1 MKDIR
6 ECYVWLEY
14 TNGRKVK
21 LPVWLDIDD
30 CVERQI
36 RESFESPP
44 GAVNGLK
51 LANFKWDLAERYQ
64 TIHNEEY
71 S

>member
-14 TNGRKVK
+14 TDGHKVK
-21 LPVWLDIDD
+21 LPMLLDIDD

-36 RESFESPP
+36 RESFESPSP
-44 GAVNGLK
+44 EGKK
-51 LANFKWDLAERYQ
+51 LADFKWDLAYRHQ

>member
-6 ECYVWLEY
+6 ECLIWLEY
-14 TNGRKVK
+14 TNGHTSILK
-21 LPVWLDIDD
+21 VWLDIDE

-36 RESFESPP
+36 RESFESAP

-51 LANFKWDLAERYQ
+51 LANFKWDLVERYQ